1 MTPRPTPPTWPALL
15 LSLTLVLGA
24 CLPTPKES
32 SMPSPPVAE
41 RRPHLTEIHGH
52 TLSDEYF
59 WLRERGAP
67 EVLAYL
73 EAENEYTTARMAPT
87 EAVQQQLFD
96 EFRARLKETDT
107 SVPVKIDDYYYYTRT
122 EEGREYGIECR
133 KKGSLE
139 APEQVLLDGNRM
151 AEGKDFFRLGVFEVS
166 PDHRYLAYSVDEA
179 GREEYTLRLRDLETG
194 EDLPEAITRTYYSA
208 AWAAD
213 SRTVYYTVLD
223 EAERPYRVMRHRL
236 GTDPGEDVAVY
247 TEPDERF
254 HLSLRAT
261 KSRDY
266 VLIEAESQIT
276 RETLFLDTHQP
287 AGAFRVFA
295 PRRDGVEYRIYHHG
309 DHFLILTNEDAVNFR
324 LLRTPITRIERSAW
338 REVIAHEEEVKLD
351 GLDVF
356 RDYLVLYRR
365 KGGLRGITLYDPDF
379 RRGRDLSF
387 EEPVY
392 TVGAGWNPVYASGTF
407 RYTYSSLT
415 SPQAVWEYDFAS
427 GRRRRL
433 KQQEVLGG
441 YDPQAYVSRRLWVES
456 RDGKKI
462 PVSVVQRRD
471 LPPDRPHP
479 CLLYGYGSYG
489 ISIDPHFSL
498 TRVSLLDRGM
508 VYAIAHVRGGGE
520 LGRRWY
526 EDGKLLHKKNTF
538 HDFIDVA
545 EDLVRKGVTAPDRL
559 VIEGGSAGGM
569 LIGAV
574 LNLRPDL
581 FRAAHAAVP
590 FVDVVNT
597 MLDES
602 LPLTVIEYEE
612 WGNPHQKDFFE
623 YMLSYSPYDNVG
635 EHAYPDLLITAGL
648 NDPRVQYWEPAKW
661 AARLRARKQGES
673 LLLLKTEMG
682 AGHAGPS
689 GRYHR
694 LREIAFEYAF
704 FLDRLS
710 LLGDTAQRK

>member
-1 MTPRPTPPTWPALL
+1 
-15 LSLTLVLGA
+15 
-24 CLPTPKES
+24 
-32 SMPSPPVAE
+32 MPSPPLAE
-41 RRPHLTEIHGH
+41 QRPHLTEIHGR
-52 TLSDEYF
+52 TLTDEYF

-73 EAENEYTTARMAPT
+73 EAENDYTAARMAHT
-87 EAVQQQLFD
+87 RDLQEELFR
-96 EFRARLKETDT
+96 EFRTRLKETDT
-107 SVPVKIDDYYYYTRT
+107 SVPVKIDDFYYYSRT
-122 EEGREYGIECR
+122 EEGREYTIECR
-133 KKGSLE
+133 KRGSLE

-179 GREEYTLRLRDLETG
+179 GREEYTLRVRDLETG
-194 EDLPEAITRTYYSA
+194 EDLPEAIGRTYYSA

-213 SRTVYYTVLD
+213 SRTVFYTVLD
-223 EAERPYRVMRHRL
+223 EAERPFRIMRHRL
-236 GTDPGEDVAVY
+236 GTDPGEDTIVY
-247 TEPDERF
+247 TEADERF
-254 HLSLRAT
+254 HLSLRTT

-266 VLIEAESQIT
+266 ILIEAESQIT
-276 RETLFLDTHQP
+276 RETLFLDARRP
-287 AGAFRVFA
+287 DGAFRVFA
-295 PRRDGVEYRIYHHG
+295 PRQDGVEYRVYHHG
-309 DHFLILTNEDAVNFR
+309 RHFLVLTNEDAVNFR
-324 LLRTPITRIERSAW
+324 LLRTPTGKIDRGQWE
-338 REVIAHEEEVKLD
+338 EVIPHEEEVKLD

-356 RDYLVLYRR
+356 RDHLVLYRR

-379 RRGRDLSF
+379 RRGHDLDF

-392 TVGAGWNPVYASGTF
+392 TVGAGWNPVYDSDTF
-407 RYTYSSLT
+407 RYTYSSLV
-415 SPQAVWEYDFAS
+415 SPQAVWEYDFTS
-427 GRRRRL
+427 GRRRLL

-441 YDPQAYVSRRLWVES
+441 YDPTAYVSRRIWVPA
-456 RDGKKI
+456 RDGRKI
-462 PVSVVQRRD
+462 PVSLVQRRD
-471 LPPDRPHP
+471 LGEDRPRP

-498 TRVSLLDRGM
+498 TRVSLLDRGL
-508 VYAIAHVRGGGE
+508 VFAIAHVRGGGE
-520 LGRRWY
+520 MGRRWY

-538 HDFIDVA
+538 YDFIDVA
-545 EDLVRKGVTAPDRL
+545 EHLIDTGVTAPDRL
-559 VIEGGSAGGM
+559 AIEGGSAGGM

-574 LNLRPDL
+574 LNMRPEL

-590 FVDVVNT
+590 FVDVINT

-612 WGNPHQKDFFE
+612 WGDPHEKEFFE
-623 YMLSYSPYDNVG
+623 YMLSYSPYDNVS
-635 EHAYPDLLITAGL
+635 EQHYPDLLITAGL

-661 AARLRARKQGES
+661 AARLRARAQGDG

-682 AGHAGPS
+682 AGHSGPS

-704 FLDRLS
+704 FLDRLLEGS
-710 LLGDTAQRK
+710 